1 MIWQVSMISGT
12 LGTLFNDGLQYL
24 YDAHQQGAE
33 QAAANVKTSTS
44 PRLRALLR
52 SGTKRNLVQA
62 RRLERVFKLAGLA
75 PHGRHDLGMEGIA
88 KANQAMVGQMPDG
101 AGRDLLNIA
110 AGQAAAHLFL
120 ANYGTL
126 RSYARLLGNRKA
138 ARLLRRTQNETS
150 AIDQRLTKLAR
161 RLSKR
166 SGSPGYGRAGA
177 IPTVAVHPGASLA
190 AMAGGSGVAALAARY
205 WNGRTG

>member
-1 MIWQVSMISGT
+1 MTPGT

-24 YDAHQQGAE
+24 YGAHQQGAE
-33 QAAANVKTSTS
+33 QAAANVKTSSS

-52 SGTKRNLVQA
+52 SGSKQNLAQA
-62 RRLERVFKLAGLA
+62 RRLEKVFELAGLA

-88 KANQAMVGQMPDG
+88 KANQAMVGQMPDE

-110 AGQAAAHLFL
+110 AGQAAAHFFL

-126 RSYARLLGNRKA
+126 RSYAQLLGNRKA
-138 ARLLRRTQNETS
+138 ARLLRKTRNETS

-161 RLSKR
+161 RLSKQ
-166 SGSPGYGRAGA
+166 SGSPGHGRAAA
-177 IPTVAVHPGASLA
+177 IPTVAVVRQVA
-190 AMAGGSGVAALAARY
+190 AMAGGIGVAALAARY